1 MSQVPL
7 FANLSEYNLT
17 PRPSVTRSG
26 ESDAQ
31 SDESVPL
38 EELLDRDGTISCPFE
53 DQVFIQVPFL
63 QNKENLLAGISEED
77 VPDLASATVVK
88 KFYMEMH
95 ADDLRLRYVVTMI
108 TDASYYRENPEFD
121 YLDKPNYTGVVL
133 LSSIQGKLID
143 ATLYSDGLIRNAQL
157 LTPEELA
164 SGKHDELHYITL
176 YTSIPATKARQ
187 EQKEGDIA
195 IEAVIDPAYIED
207 SYQQYYE
214 RLLEEWMRSEMEFI
228 MSNYNGPIWTGD
240 GSDGGGNGNS
250 WLDRGGLDSKR
261 DLDPRYTVSLST
273 NHPEMIN
280 VEGGGTY
287 PKGTRV
293 SITCSMIVP
302 YWYQNL
308 HAVFDRWTG
317 DLEEY
322 DDYEVQLRVSKD
334 ITATAYF
341 EDIAPCKDAERGV
354 MNPLRSMSV
363 APSGGWNYK
372 GGTFGYTRESGTK
385 KHSGLDLEATPG
397 TSIYAM
403 YSGTI
408 VSMRTD
414 APNAY
419 EDFSPG
425 NKIVIECEI
434 DGEILYFMY
443 AHLNYGNPVAF
454 NYRES
459 RDFTIGDTVYAGDL
473 IGYSGKTGNAFYD
486 KEVPNKHLHLGVNT
500 RQDLSP
506 AGWVDPTPYINGT
519 IDVKSIQTT
528 QGAIT
533 EIRCD

>member
-1 MSQVPL
+1 
-7 FANLSEYNLT
+7 
-17 PRPSVTRSG
+17 
-26 ESDAQ
+26 
-31 SDESVPL
+31 
-38 EELLDRDGTISCPFE
+38 
-53 DQVFIQVPFL
+53 
-63 QNKENLLAGISEED
+63 
-77 VPDLASATVVK
+77 
-88 KFYMEMH
+88 MEMH

-207 SYQQYYE
+207 SYQKYYE

-240 GSDGGGNGNS
+240 DSNGGGNGNS